1 VIVAGAVAPW
11 NGGRAPATDGVAKQI
26 VRLITENGLAAGA
39 SLPSEQVLS
48 DMFGVSKRVV
58 REALRA
64 LAAQGIVRTSQGKRA
79 IVAETEASAVAI
91 EAYFRFVQRMD
102 RKSVLELYEMREV
115 IEVGTMA
122 LAARRASEEDTA
134 LARRAVEAMARAGDD
149 VDAYVASD
157 LAFHAAIIDAAH
169 NRFLSGV
176 MTALAA
182 ALHVEREL
190 GARNRIRS
198 GRRPRAVQ
206 EHHAVLE
213 AVEAHDPDRAEEA
226 MIAHM
231 VSGRADVR
239 RHLSGHDEAAGGG
252 SGQPTGRDRGGRRQ
266 STKGIGEVG
275 VR

>member
-1 VIVAGAVAPW
+1 LIVADAVPPW
-11 NGGRAPATDGVAKQI
+11 DGGRAPATDGVAERI
-26 VRLITENGLAAGA
+26 VRLVTDSGLRAGE

-115 IEVGTMA
+115 IEVGTTA
-122 LAARRASEEDTA
+122 LAARRASGEDTA
-134 LARRAVEAMARAGDD
+134 LARRAVEQMARAGDD

-198 GRRPRAVQ
+198 GRRPRAVH
-206 EHHAVLE
+206 EHRAVLE
-213 AVEAHDPDRAEEA
+213 AVEAHDAERAERA

-231 VSGRADVR
+231 LSGRADVR
-239 RHLSGHDEAAGGG
+239 RFLSGDVEATHGDSGRPAGQG
-252 SGQPTGRDRGGRRQ
+252 RGGRRQ
-266 STKGIGEVG
+266 STTG
-275 VR
+275 VAAVAAR